1 MIKLLFLYILILAL
15 HQVIVIS
22 LSVEKRL
29 MITNFHYLSLVH
41 HHYLAGLP
49 YCAEPV
55 GYDDNSPV
63 LKCSAKS
70 LHYLLLIDSVKRVGG
85 FIKKEILLY
94 LVIMS
99 LYPMG
104 IATLI
109 YITYYF

>member
-1 MIKLLFLYILILAL
+1 MTFHQLVVVSFVL
-15 HQVIVIS
+15 H
-22 LSVEKRL
+22 EYL
-29 MITNFHYLSLVH
+29 MIPYLHYLPLIH
-41 HHYLAGLP
+41 HHYLVSMAYG
-49 YCAEPV
+49 AEPV
-55 GYDDNSPV
+55 GYDDHRPV
-63 LKCSAKS
+63 FKCSAER
-70 LHYLLLIDSVKRVGG
+70 LDYLLLIDSVKRVGG